1 MANEMEKKINTA
13 REEFRPIATRGSI
26 LYFLICDM
34 ANVNVMYQTSLN
46 QFLEIFDISMER
58 SEHTPHTLKRI
69 QFIIEYLTFEVF
81 RYSVRGFYEP
91 HKFMFVLLMALKIDV
106 HKGTIKHNEFQT
118 LIKGGAALDLNAVA
132 PKPAAWI
139 MDGTWLN
146 LVELS
151 NTVPRFQDICNR
163 VTKNERYWKIWFDKD
178 APEEETIP
186 GMRWLL
192 YNPEVSVC
200 K

>member
-34 ANVNVMYQTSLN
+34 ANVNCMYQTSLN
-46 QFLEIFDISMER
+46 QFLEIFDISMEL

-91 HKFMFVLLMALKIDV
+91 HKFMFALLMALKIDL
-106 HKGTIKHNEFQT
+106 HRGTLKHNEFLT
-118 LIKGGAALDLNAVA
+118 LIKGGAALDLNGVA

-163 VTKNERYWKIWFDKD
+163 VTKNERYWKTWFDKD

-186 GMRWLL
+186 GMQWF
-192 YNPEVSVC
+192 SF
-200 K
+200 